1 MILRAEVRRREA
13 DEVAIQAVEESDDPG
28 DQHQA
33 DQEAA
38 QLLVFDDCRNVDG
51 RNVDP
56 RNIGD
61 GAFSQPYYDIKP
73 VACRCLDSVAPLSY

>member
-13 DEVAIQAVEESDDPG
+13 DEVAIQAVEERDDPR

-33 DQEAA
+33 DQEPA
-38 QLLVFDDCRNVDG
+38 QLLLLDDGRNVDG
-51 RNVDP
+51 RSVDP

-73 VACRCLDSVAPLSY
+73 VACGCPDSAAPR